1 MTYSD
6 SGSAPTCM
14 RSQSRAELEVAVVW
28 PELDTVILR
37 LARGPRQL
45 STVARKWVS
54 SSCHNITR

>member
-1 MTYSD
+1 
-6 SGSAPTCM
+6 M
-14 RSQSRAELEVAVVW
+14 RSQSRAELEVAVVC

-37 LARGPRQL
+37 LARGPKQL

>member
-1 MTYSD
+1 
-6 SGSAPTCM
+6 M
-14 RSQSRAELEVAVVW
+14 RFQSRAELEVAVVW